1 MALWPQFLGPAY
13 RARSQAIAADTLINL
28 YLEVTENSADA
39 KQSTYY
45 GTPGLKLLLTVGTQS
60 CRGCFSQDNRTFVV
74 VGNTLYELNLTTLV
88 ATNRGLI
95 ANDGKPVAFA
105 TNGRG
110 GEQLAI
116 VGGGQLKIFT
126 LTTNVLSAAIAL
138 PLTNAP
144 VTIDFMDGYFL
155 LLEAN
160 TIRIWFSGLENGLT
174 WNALDFFSVSQTS
187 DNNVGLKVVRGR
199 IYVFGS
205 QNSGIFYDSGN
216 ATTPFV
222 PYPGS
227 IMLEG
232 AVSPWAIAVLGETVY
247 WLAQDNQGRN
257 RMVSTTAASPTEI
270 STPPISFAL
279 ASYTTIDDAEALAYE
294 QEGHPFVVWT
304 FPTGDQSWAYD
315 AREQQWHQRDNWDQA
330 SGSSHRWRARGLC
343 ATSTLLL
350 TGDYATGA
358 LYALDLDTFQD
369 NGAMIRR
376 ARRAPYLSAE
386 NQFIFFRRF
395 ELGIQEGVG
404 LTSGQGS
411 NPQLILS
418 VSRDGAQTWTPPV
431 TATMGAQGQYTNRA
445 VWRNL
450 GRARADRFVVEV
462 TVTDPVRIVIGPG
475 AWLEAAAGTGEL

>member
-1 MALWPQFLGPAY
+1 MHWAQFIGPSY

-28 YLEVTENSADA
+28 YLEVTENPAET
-39 KQSTYY
+39 KQSAYY
-45 GTPGLKLLLTVGTQS
+45 GTPGLKLLLTVGTTG
-60 CRGCFSQDNRTFVV
+60 CRGCYSQDGRTFVV
-74 VGNTLYELNLTTLV
+74 VGDTLYELNLTTLV
-88 ATNRGLI
+88 ATNRGMI
-95 ANDGKPVAFA
+95 VNDGKPVSFA
-105 TNGRG
+105 SNGRG

-116 VGGGQLKIFT
+116 VGGGQLKILT
-126 LTTNVLSAAIAL
+126 LTTNVLSAPVLL

-144 VTIDFMDGYFL
+144 VMIDFMDGYFL
-155 LLEAN
+155 LLELN
-160 TIRIWFSGLENGLT
+160 TIRVWFSALENGLS
-174 WNALDFFSVSQTS
+174 WNALDFFANSQTS

-205 QNSGIFYDSGN
+205 QNSEIFYDSGN

-232 AVSPWAIAVLGETVY
+232 AVTPWAITVLGETVY

-257 RMVSTTAASPTEI
+257 RMVSTTAATPTEI

-279 ASYTTIDDAEALAYE
+279 ASYSTIDDAEVLAYE

-315 AREQQWHQRDNWDQA
+315 AREQQWHQRDNWDQVA
-330 SGSSHRWRARGLC
+330 GASHRWRARGLC
-343 ATSTLLL
+343 ATGATLL

-358 LYALDLDTFQD
+358 IYALDLDTFTD
-369 NGAMIRR
+369 NGQMIRR

-386 NQFIFFRRF
+386 NQFLFLQRF
-395 ELGIQEGVG
+395 ELGIQAGVG
-404 LTSGQGS
+404 LNSGQGIA
-411 NPQLILS
+411 PALMLS
-418 VSRDGAQTWTPPV
+418 VSRDGAQTWTPPT
-431 TATMGAQGQYTNRA
+431 TASMGAQGGYTTRA

-450 GRARADRFVVEV
+450 GRVRADRFVAEV
-462 TVTDPVRIVIGPG
+462 TVTDPVRVVIGPG
-475 AWLEAAAGTGEL
+475 AWLKAEAGTGEL